1 MDAEL
6 DDDKD
11 SRFEFMAKLFAQM
24 LMHLLIYPFF
34 IEIYY
39 TLDFKTQRKTDP
51 CRDQN
56 L

>member
-24 LMHLLIYPFF
+24 LIAF
-34 IEIYY
+34 I
-39 TLDFKTQRKTDP
+39 
-51 CRDQN
+51 N
-56 L
+56 LSIFHCNLFYIGFQDSEKN

>member
-24 LMHLLIYPFF
+24 LMHLLIYPYS
-34 IEIYY
+34 ILARGPLGRLEV
-39 TLDFKTQRKTDP
+39 L
-51 CRDQN
+51 
-56 L
+56 